1 MFVYDITNYNSFK
14 NLYFWLKIVKNAGL
28 EKVAKILMGNKSDLD
43 EDRNIYFKDGKDY
56 ADKHNMKFIETSAKD
71 WKKVDEAFTLMIE
84 EILEKKNNPEIEKK
98 IETNKEQMNI
108 NKINKK
114 KCEYCEYCGS

>member
-98 IETNKEQMNI
+98 IETNNEQMNI
-108 NKINKK
+108 NKINKIK
-114 KCEYCEYCGS
+114 